1 MPKMKT
7 RKTVAKRFR
16 KSGTGKLMHVHPN
29 KKHILTKK
37 TRKRKRQLR
46 GSVALNTTGSYTKYV
61 SQVVDH

>member
-16 KSGTGKLMHVHPN
+16 KSGTGKIMHVHPN

-46 GSVALNTTGSYTKYV
+46 GEGALNPANGYTKYV
-61 SQVVDH
+61 SKVIDH

>member
-16 KSGTGKLMHVHPN
+16 KSGTGKIMHVHPN
-29 KKHILTKK
+29 KKHIPTKK

-46 GSVALNTTGSYTKYV
+46 GSVALPNTNYAHYV
-61 SQVVDH
+61 SQVIDH